1 MPRIGGCGMLE
12 NSTSQAI
19 TKGLS
24 VILSV
29 ETVLRVTDVVL
40 SD

>member
-1 MPRIGGCGMLE
+1 MLE

-19 TKGLS
+19 TKELS
-24 VILSV
+24 VILPV
-29 ETVLRVTDVVL
+29 ETVVRVTEVVL